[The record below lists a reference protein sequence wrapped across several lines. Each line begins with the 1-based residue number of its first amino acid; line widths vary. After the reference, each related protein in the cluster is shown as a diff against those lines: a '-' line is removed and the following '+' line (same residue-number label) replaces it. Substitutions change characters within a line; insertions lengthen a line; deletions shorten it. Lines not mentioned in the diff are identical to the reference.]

1 MKIITSFL
9 FVSALVIFNFSCKKE
24 QEESITKVIE
34 VSLAPGET
42 YSARVVQAGDEDD
55 ILKITSQASH
65 AQVSE
70 IAAISGSKDVMFTYT
85 PVSQFTGTDEVQIS
99 STEGEHHGNG
109 GGHGNCSGHQHQDEN
124 TVYVYKITINGNNH

>member
-1 MKIITSFL
+1 
-9 FVSALVIFNFSCKKE
+9 CKKE
-24 QEESITKVIE
+24 QDEIITKVIE

-42 YSARVVQAGDEDD
+42 YTTTVAQVGDEDD

-70 IAAISGSKDVMFTYT
+70 IAAISGSKDMTFTYT
-85 PVSQFTGTDEVQIS
+85 PESQFTGMDEVQIS

-109 GGHGNCSGHQHQDEN
+109 GGHGNCSGHHHHDET